1 MSPRCWLAV
10 GLAHAMGAGRRPRAA
25 AAPQPQKFESKES
38 QEASRGYSVR
48 LSHTLPIAYR
58 LPTRP
63 ANARTNFR
71 VQSTTCTGTLADRPL
86 DIFLFNF
93 VFGDFLLSFFFPE
106 MSPFG
111 GVSSTWAALA
121 VLMIGPSVIR
131 SADGF
136 VPSSLLQQ
144 RPSSRASAISTVVLS
159 STSAGELEGATSGA
173 LGATSKKSVASAPK
187 IAQRWRKSTKQLAT
201 LGPASSDRETI
212 EKLFLAGADVFR
224 LNFSHGSQ
232 EQKKELLDTIR
243 SVEEQYSHPIAAL
256 GDLQGP
262 KLRVRKSLATGLR
275 I

>member
-1 MSPRCWLAV
+1 V
-10 GLAHAMGAGRRPRAA
+10 
-25 AAPQPQKFESKES
+25 
-38 QEASRGYSVR
+38 
-48 LSHTLPIAYR
+48 I
-58 LPTRP
+58 
-63 ANARTNFR
+63 
-71 VQSTTCTGTLADRPL
+71 
-86 DIFLFNF
+86 
-93 VFGDFLLSFFFPE
+93 DFLHSLFFPE

-111 GVSSTWAALA
+111 VVSSTWAALA
-121 VLMIGPSVIR
+121 VLVIGPSVIR

-136 VPSSLLQQ
+136 VPSSLRQQ
-144 RPSSRASAISTVVLS
+144 RPSSRASTISTVVQS
-159 STSAGELEGATSGA
+159 STSAGELEGATNGA

-262 KLRVRKSLATGLR
+262 KLRVRKSLATIDR
-275 I
+275 IAYLKIGVIYFFVSLTTVLCLFLECHAIAGRRIFL